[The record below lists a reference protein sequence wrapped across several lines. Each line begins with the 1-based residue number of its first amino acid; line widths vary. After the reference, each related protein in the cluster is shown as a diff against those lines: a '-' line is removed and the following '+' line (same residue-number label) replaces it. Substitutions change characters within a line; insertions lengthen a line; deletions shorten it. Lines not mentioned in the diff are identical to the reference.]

1 MKISPRLTRAAASF
15 MIVGMVAAAVPNS
28 GMVSAGACDNGS
40 DNNDFQNACWY
51 AAGVATG
58 VLVVGADRRRHHDD
72 TASNTTAAAARPA
85 ADKSW
90 TDLHTFVTN

>member
-1 MKISPRLTRAAASF
+1 
-15 MIVGMVAAAVPNS
+15 MIVGLVASAVPNS
-28 GMVSAGACDNGS
+28 GMVSAGACDSGS
-40 DNNDFQNACWY
+40 NNNDFQNACWY

-58 VLVVGADRRRHHDD
+58 VLVVGADRRRHHVD
-72 TASNTTAAAARPA
+72 TASNTTATTVRPA